1 MSVHESRPMRRMRK
15 ITTIGAVIAVAV
27 AGITQLL
34 VASDPLWHSALQLPS
49 VAIATWAASRWQ
61 TGLTLRQLLP
71 AVAIGSLTWV
81 TALLLGM
88 GPLSLIGLVV
98 PVAVTIATMR
108 KYRAVTAAAFVLAV
122 PASSLLVTAVRPD
135 SAEHYLFTSLTY
147 TLMFTGVFWLN
158 DVTWRLF
165 SELETMRRTETEL
178 AIIKERFRFA
188 SDLHDIQG
196 HTLHVIKL
204 KAAVA
209 ARLQHTDPER
219 TAAELE
225 AIGRLTA
232 QTIEQARDLAN
243 STHSLT
249 FASELANASELLDA
263 AGIRVDVHDR
273 GRVPDAHDGLFALV
287 LREATTNVLRH
298 TRATEVSITVD
309 DGLSVRND
317 GAAGEPGALRGLE
330 SLRTRVRDAGGTL
343 DIEHGAGRFELRLHV
358 VQETV

>member
-1 MSVHESRPMRRMRK
+1 MNVHESRPVQRMRK

-49 VAIATWAASRWQ
+49 VAVATWAASRWR
-61 TGLTLRQLLP
+61 TGLTIVQLLP
-71 AVAIGSLTWV
+71 AVAIGALTWIA
-81 TALLLGM
+81 ALLLGM

-108 KYRAVTAAAFVLAV
+108 KHRAIAAVGFVLAV
-122 PASSLLVTAVRPD
+122 SASSLLVTAVRPD
-135 SAEHYLFTSLTY
+135 AAEHYLLTSLMY
-147 TLMFTGVFWLN
+147 AAMFTGVFWLN

-165 SELETMRRTETEL
+165 SELETMRRTESEL
-178 AIIKERFRFA
+178 AVIKERFRFA

-209 ARLQHTDPER
+209 ARLQTTDPER

-225 AIGRLTA
+225 DIQRLTA

-243 STHSLT
+243 S
-249 FASELANASELLDA
+249 
-263 AGIRVDVHDR
+263 
-273 GRVPDAHDGLFALV
+273 
-287 LREATTNVLRH
+287 
-298 TRATEVSITVD
+298 
-309 DGLSVRND
+309 
-317 GAAGEPGALRGLE
+317 
-330 SLRTRVRDAGGTL
+330 
-343 DIEHGAGRFELRLHV
+343 
-358 VQETV
+358 